1 MLWLINLKRHRLSRT
16 KNKKQPH
23 LRNLAAITIN
33 IIKIPARDN
42 NSMYQAPIELPQLTV
57 KTIVWPAQAIAH
69 ILITQLQLKCVPVI
83 IKVLL
88 LPCFKINNL
97 QLIQLRIKEKELH
110 SSRDKS
116 KKWQSSRGT
125 AQQIVV
131 LIHNKWLLLKFI
143 SNKCT
148 RLHRLHRQLVRTKC
162 VKVSK
167 MPNNKEKSQRSKS
180 SANILTINNPAQFI

>member
-42 NSMYQAPIELPQLTV
+42 NSMYQAPIELPLLTV
-57 KTIVWPAQAIAH
+57 KTIAWPAH
-69 ILITQLQLKCVPVI
+69 TLITQLQLKCVPVI

-116 KKWQSSRGT
+116 KK
-125 AQQIVV
+125 
-131 LIHNKWLLLKFI
+131 
-143 SNKCT
+143 
-148 RLHRLHRQLVRTKC
+148 
-162 VKVSK
+162 
-167 MPNNKEKSQRSKS
+167 
-180 SANILTINNPAQFI
+180 